1 MGRAKKDK
9 KPKGNRANKLKN
21 EKRIKSND
29 EVLKK
34 LVQEMKAN

>member
-21 EKRIKSND
+21 EKRIRLN
-29 EVLKK
+29 EVVLKK
-34 LVQEMKAN
+34 LIEEMKG